1 MFERII
7 LASDGSAYSAK
18 AIAVVAEIAG
28 KFGSEVIVV
37 HIVEHWSGQPG
48 MDIEPPEM
56 ARGIVDGTVRQLKD
70 VGVSARA
77 EIRRAGPGHAA
88 REILDIAEA
97 EGAGLIVMGS
107 RGLGDW
113 SGLLLGSVTHKVL
126 HLSRL
131 PVPCCTLAMAGR
143 GSSGR
148 QVASPR
154 RTVPRPQRAALS
166 VA

>member
-1 MFERII
+1 
-7 LASDGSAYSAK
+7 
-18 AIAVVAEIAG
+18 
-28 KFGSEVIVV
+28 
-37 HIVEHWSGQPG
+37 

-70 VGVSARA
+70 VGVSERA

-131 PVPCCTLAMAGR
+131 PVLVARWPWREGDRREGRWPPLAEPFLAPKGR
-143 GSSGR
+143 RSQWRERVDRTSCAR
-148 QVASPR
+148 TIPTARATAQSP
-154 RTVPRPQRAALS
+154 QDA
-166 VA
+166 